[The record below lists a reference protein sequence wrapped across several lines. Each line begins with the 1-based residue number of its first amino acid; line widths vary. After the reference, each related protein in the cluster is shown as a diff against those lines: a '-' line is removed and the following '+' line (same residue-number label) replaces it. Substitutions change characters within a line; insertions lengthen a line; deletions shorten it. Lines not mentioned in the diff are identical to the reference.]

1 MRQFINEKKITDIWS
16 PIIEK
21 ATSLSPSKAD
31 EKNRL
36 TWMSMVAENQKL
48 FEDSRNIAH
57 VNPNMNIDGMGDVRF
72 PGDPSYTTAFG
83 GQTAGSGDKP
93 YSLLPLAIQVA
104 AQTIGLD
111 LVPVVPM
118 PGPLGMLTYLDF
130 VYAGGRLDSLESPL
144 VIKVPVTATSGVTL
158 EAGTIYYARE
168 SATNYYQFTYIGK
181 SRIDGYSIFRV
192 VPTETNG
199 TSKGI
204 GATGNETINYTIDNG
219 DVYDAASAGSVV
231 ATFDGN
237 AELVKALEDHIPS
250 YVGRGMRL
258 GDGVTNSTE
267 AYLREEGE
275 ANPENMMGLT
285 LRNKSVEA
293 QTYQVMAAV
302 TREQVDD
309 LRQYG
314 IDAVAQLE
322 SVLSNEMTQT
332 INKLILS
339 RMFKMGATSHTK
351 WFENEGTN
359 FNINI
364 SNTDQPIYLGEGMDG
379 NIVPAMQTRK
389 VNVSLGGESTATIQ
403 RQIMGRVLYAAHAI
417 NNHSRR
423 GPGNFIVTN
432 YQIASALQNVAG
444 FAEYPMANTIAQ
456 SNGSLYNLG
465 SVSGLQVYVDPN
477 MRAHDTRVLV
487 GRKGDVNSTGLVFM
501 PYLMAQSTSIIA
513 ESTMAPK
520 VSVKS
525 RFALVDAGH
534 HPEDTYITFKVENDG
549 TIMPTI
555 IG

>member
-1 MRQFINEKKITDIWS
+1 MRQFINEKNIYDTWS
-16 PIIEK
+16 PIITRATDLNEK
-21 ATSLSPSKAD
+21 SDKS
-31 EKNRL
+31 RL
-36 TWMSMVAENQKL
+36 TWMSMVAENQRI

-57 VNPNMNIDGMGDVRF
+57 VNPNMNINGMGDVRF
-72 PGDPSYTTAFG
+72 PGNPGGTTSFAD
-83 GQTAGSGDKP
+83 QTAGSGDKP

-130 VYAGGRLDSLESPL
+130 VYAGGRLDSKESPL
-144 VIKVPVTATSGVTL
+144 VIKVPVALSTGATLV
-158 EAGTIYYARE
+158 EGTIYYAR
-168 SATNYYQFTYIGK
+168 SGATNYYQFTYIGK
-181 SRIDGYSIFRV
+181 SRIDGFAIFRV
-192 VPTETNG
+192 IPTEIDG
-199 TSKGI
+199 TSKGV
-204 GATGNETINYTIDNG
+204 GGVGNETINFTIDNG
-219 DVYDAASAGSVV
+219 DLYDAATAGAIVS
-231 ATFDGN
+231 TFDGN

-250 YVGRGMRL
+250 YVGRGMSL
-258 GDGVTNSTE
+258 GDGTGNEPYT
-267 AYLREEGE
+267 RDEGE
-275 ANPENMMGLT
+275 ATPENTMGLT
-285 LRNKSVEA
+285 LRNKSVQA
-293 QTYQVMAAV
+293 LTYQVNAAV

-322 SVLSNEMTQT
+322 SILSNEMTQT

-339 RMFKMGATSHTK
+339 RMFKLGATSHTK
-351 WFENEGTN
+351 WFEHEGTN

-364 SNTDQPIYLGEGMDG
+364 STADKVIYLGEGMDG
-379 NIVPAMQTRK
+379 LPVAGMNTRR
-389 VNVSLGGESTATIQ
+389 VNVTLGGESVATIQ
-403 RQIMGRVLYAAHAI
+403 RQIMGRILYAAHAI
-417 NNHSRR
+417 NNHARR

-444 FAEYPMANTIAQ
+444 FAEYPMANTLAQ

-477 MRAHDTRVLV
+477 MRASDTRVLV

-520 VSVKS
+520 VSIKS

-534 HPEDTYITFKVENDG
+534 HPEDAYITFKVENDG
-549 TIMPTI
+549 TIISTI
-555 IG
+555 LG